1 MALTRRKLAYEL
13 ADLVN
18 VPLFTHR
25 GGGKALK
32 VLNAVIKAMTQALQ
46 AGQTINVAGFGIFS
60 IEEPKPRMVTQMH
73 GKSRWTKGDNREPY
87 LTSPKVIFEPALD
100 LLRYINK

>member
-1 MALTRRKLAYEL
+1 MALTRRKLAYDL

-25 GGGKALK
+25 GGGEALK
-32 VLNAVIKAMTQALQ
+32 ILNAVLEAMTKALQ
-46 AGQTINVAGFGIFS
+46 AGQTISVAGFGTFS
-60 IEEPKPRMVTQMH
+60 REEPKKRVVTQIY

-87 LTSPKVIFEPALD
+87 LTSPKIIFKPAPD
-100 LLRYINK
+100 LLRYINE